1 MNGKYDKKVLALKNF
16 SSISKYFADEYH
28 VKFQEGSPSWIH
40 NYESGYWTNHGR
52 YNSFYKY
59 TDNYKDSGEEIFG
72 SIRTI
77 ALAFP
82 YIISQLN
89 IDIILDNVDLVNYNL
104 SRYEIDGTKNYEL
117 IADKDENGNVTVT
130 AYEEGVYH
138 EPVREVVL
146 QPVK

>member
-1 MNGKYDKKVLALKNF
+1 MEDPNWY
-16 SSISKYFADEYH
+16 
-28 VKFQEGSPSWIH
+28 
-40 NYESGYWTNHGR
+40 
-52 YNSFYKY
+52 
-59 TDNYKDSGEEIFG
+59 
-72 SIRTI
+72 
-77 ALAFP
+77 
-82 YIISQLN
+82 
-89 IDIILDNVDLVNYNL
+89 YNL